1 MYSKKLRSL
10 KEVQASVIRVNMAA
24 GKPAFAL
31 GIEVSC
37 VQGSHCTMGRRHRPK
52 SSSSWGLG
60 AAARTSEGSIRQPG
74 AWEGWC
80 SQIERRHGICMVQ
93 LGLLN
98 ACKKAFVADTQ
109 PSHINVTASEYCRLQ
124 EDNPV

>member
-37 VQGSHCTMGRRHRPK
+37 VQGSHCTMGRRHR
-52 SSSSWGLG
+52 
-60 AAARTSEGSIRQPG
+60 
-74 AWEGWC
+74 
-80 SQIERRHGICMVQ
+80 HGICMVK

-98 ACKKAFVADTQ
+98 ACKKAFVADMQ